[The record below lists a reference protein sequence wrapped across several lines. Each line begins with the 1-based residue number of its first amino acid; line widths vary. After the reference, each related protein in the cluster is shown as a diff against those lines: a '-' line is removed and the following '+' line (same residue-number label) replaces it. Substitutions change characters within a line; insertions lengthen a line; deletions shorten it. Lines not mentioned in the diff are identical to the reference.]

1 MAQIEKFFGDIE
13 NINLTASVG
22 ENGVNLKDDVMVVQ
36 AMLKYALVERPF
48 FRKFK
53 FPEPTG
59 AMDKETAILIKEYQ
73 RYLRKNDKLSVSV
86 DGVISR
92 AVGEKAFGK
101 RGWWTILCLNAHV
114 MEARIFSGGAGNQ
127 FEDLCRKFPQLY
139 AVLDDIPVGTLGLS
153 LESSVRR
160 VVGTLN
166 LGLE

>member
-1 MAQIEKFFGDIE
+1 MARIEKFFGDVE

-22 ENGVNLKDDVMVVQ
+22 DGGVNLKDDVMVVQ
-36 AMLKYALVERPF
+36 AMLKYSLEEHPY

-59 AMDKETAILIKEYQ
+59 TMDKDTAKLIKEYQ
-73 RYLRKNDKLSVSV
+73 RFLRKKDKVSVSV

-101 RGWWTILCLNAHV
+101 RGWWTILCLNSHV
-114 MEARIFSGGAGNQ
+114 LEKRLLWGGQGNH
-127 FEDLCRKFPQLY
+127 FEDLCRKFPQLHD
-139 AVLDDIPVGTLGLS
+139 ALDDIPVGTLELS
-153 LESSVRR
+153 LEPSVQRT
-160 VVGTLN
+160 GTLN

>member
-1 MAQIEKFFGDIE
+1 MAKIEKFFGSID

-36 AMLKYALVERPF
+36 AMLKYALEERRF

-59 AMDKETAILIKEYQ
+59 AMNRETAVLIKEYQ
-73 RYLRKNDKLSVSV
+73 RFLRKKDKVSVSV

-92 AVGEKAFGK
+92 AIGEKAFGR
-101 RGWWTILCLNAHV
+101 RGFWTILCLNSHV
-114 MEARIFSGGAGNQ
+114 LEMRLFRGGAGNQ

-139 AVLDDIPVGTLGLS
+139 AVLDDIPVGSLDLS
-153 LESSVRR
+153 LEPSIQR
-160 VVGTLN
+160 VGSLN